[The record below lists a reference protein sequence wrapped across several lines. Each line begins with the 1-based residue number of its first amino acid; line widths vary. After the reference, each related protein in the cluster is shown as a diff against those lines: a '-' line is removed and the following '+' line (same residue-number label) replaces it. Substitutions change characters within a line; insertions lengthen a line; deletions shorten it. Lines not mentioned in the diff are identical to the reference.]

1 MGALG
6 VGLRGMNERVRQLGG
21 SLELSSVQGGTT
33 VTATLPIPE
42 AELDLSK
49 EE

>member
-1 MGALG
+1 
-6 VGLRGMNERVRQLGG
+6 MNERVRQLGG

-33 VTATLPIPE
+33 VTASVPIPE
-42 AELDLSK
+42 PELDSSQ